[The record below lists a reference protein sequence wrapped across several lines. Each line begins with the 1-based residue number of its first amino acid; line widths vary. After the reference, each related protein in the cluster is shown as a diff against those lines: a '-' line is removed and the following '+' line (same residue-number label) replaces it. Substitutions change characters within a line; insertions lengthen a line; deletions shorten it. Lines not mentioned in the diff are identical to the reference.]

1 MVSPFSRRTRAWC
14 LVGWP
19 GVVLLLLL
27 GKGLVPP
34 WASAQGASCL
44 GKKGGRQWQVGI
56 VPQLPPREIAATWT
70 PVLKEVGQRTGQ
82 CFVLVVAPSIPGFE
96 EQLRSGVLDFAF
108 LNPYHQVRA
117 QRWWGFVPLVRDGQ
131 VPLEGILVVRKDSA
145 VRRVADLNGATV
157 AFPAPNAFAAS
168 LLPRALLAR
177 DGVRITPLY
186 VRTHSNVYRSV
197 ILGSSRAGGG
207 VNKTWLQERP
217 EVRQQLRVLWHTPP
231 FPAHPFSAS
240 SKVPAPLRQTV
251 QAGFLQLGGTVQ
263 GRQLLAQV
271 QMTRVVKADHG
282 RDYAPLTRL
291 GLEQYVVQG
300 GD

>member
-117 QRWWGFVPLVRDGQ
+117 
-131 VPLEGILVVRKDSA
+131 
-145 VRRVADLNGATV
+145 
-157 AFPAPNAFAAS
+157 
-168 LLPRALLAR
+168 
-177 DGVRITPLY
+177 
-186 VRTHSNVYRSV
+186 
-197 ILGSSRAGGG
+197 
-207 VNKTWLQERP
+207 
-217 EVRQQLRVLWHTPP
+217 
-231 FPAHPFSAS
+231 
-240 SKVPAPLRQTV
+240 
-251 QAGFLQLGGTVQ
+251 
-263 GRQLLAQV
+263 
-271 QMTRVVKADHG
+271 
-282 RDYAPLTRL
+282 
-291 GLEQYVVQG
+291 
-300 GD
+300 